1 MKEKKI
7 NINRTRVSSAEV
19 EEKRNFDQLMIQ
31 LKTPPNIFYS
41 SIGFWG
47 KTGMAGLVILFVVK
61 SITSLFNNFNED
73 AYDKNITSTQ
83 IESGYIEDTKCLKPI
98 SAENDIPFEYHEIIS
113 GESAEIE
120 LSEGTRIVVP
130 ENAFNVHS
138 GASIVISTRLFKDKT
153 SAFLAGVPMDY
164 MEDAFES
171 AGMIEIRGEMNGKV
185 VPINPE
191 APIIVDL
198 NMYKHPYG
206 FDFFALDDKTGE
218 WSLFPAEFKTDLNL
232 PENSNNEDIGE
243 LKTELKHIEESISKV
258 KKDFNKQKMPT
269 EESYFIPKN
278 EHLQFNVDFNS
289 NQFPELASFK
299 TILFEALPNQYNY
312 SNVVRTTWD
321 AFRVEKKG
329 RNYTALFTKENMK
342 ETLKVRPVLKEREM
356 EKAIRDFENAK
367 KVYFEKQTMLQ
378 SELEFLEQKKKE
390 KSMRIEMLS
399 KMKLEKDKLTKNSEN
414 DELALIN
421 QKRAVQSKLMT
432 ATASFSITKWGLFN
446 ADKPVAYP
454 QRLRRPIQLVAEH
467 HTMEDIDKA
476 YVFDMKKDVRYTF
489 GSPKKSLEAFGLNDN
504 TTIVMVVYKNGDI
517 GYTETNRKELEENNG
532 KLELTPL
539 SSEEVSEEKI
549 KSILHEGRFSA

>member
-98 SAENDIPFEYHEIIS
+98 SAENDIPFEQHEIIGGKS
-113 GESAEIE
+113 TEIV
-120 LSEGTRIVVP
+120 LSDGTRIVIL

-138 GASIVISTRLFKDKT
+138 GASIIINTRLFKDKT

-185 VPINPE
+185 IPVNPE
-191 APIIVDL
+191 SPIIVHL
-198 NMYKHPYG
+198 NMYKHPNG
-206 FDFFALDDKTGE
+206 FDFFSLDDKTGE
-218 WSLFPAEFKTDLNL
+218 WTMYPAKFKTNLNTSEEL
-232 PENSNNEDIGE
+232 QNGDIGGLNSE
-243 LKTELKHIEESISKV
+243 LKLIESSISKT
-258 KKDFNKQKMPT
+258 KKEFSKYKMPS

-289 NQFPELASFK
+289 DQFPELASFK

-321 AFRVEKKG
+321 DFRIEKNG
-329 RNYTALFTKENMK
+329 GNYTALFTKENMK
-342 ETLKVRPVLKEREM
+342 ETLKVRPVLKGREM
-356 EKAIRDFENAK
+356 EKAIRDYENAK

-378 SELEFLEQKKKE
+378 SEIESLEQKKKE
-390 KSMRIEMLS
+390 KSMRIEILS
-399 KMKLEKDKLTKNSEN
+399 KMKLEKDKLTKNSDDE
-414 DELALIN
+414 ELALIN

-432 ATASFSITKWGLFN
+432 ATASFSITKWGVFN

-454 QRLRRPIQLVAEH
+454 LRLRTPIQLVAEH

-489 GSPKKSLEAFGLNDN
+489 GSLKNSLESFGLNDN

>member
-98 SAENDIPFEYHEIIS
+98 SAENDIPFEQHEIIGGKS
-113 GESAEIE
+113 TEIV
-120 LSEGTRIVVP
+120 LSDGTRIVIP

-138 GASIVISTRLFKDKT
+138 GASIIINTRLFKDKT

-206 FDFFALDDKTGE
+206 FNFFALDDKTGE

-232 PENSNNEDIGE
+232 PESSNNEDIGE

-299 TILFEALPNQYNY
+299 TVLFEALPNQYNY

-321 AFRVEKKG
+321 DFRIEKKG
-329 RNYTALFTKENMK
+329 KNYTALFTKENMK
-342 ETLKVRPVLKEREM
+342 ETLKVRPVLKGREM
-356 EKAIRDFENAK
+356 EKAIRDYENAK

-378 SELEFLEQKKKE
+378 SEIESLEQKKKE
-390 KSMRIEMLS
+390 KSMRIEILS
-399 KMKLEKDKLTKNSEN
+399 KMKLEKDKLTKNSDDE
-414 DELALIN
+414 ELALIN

-432 ATASFSITKWGLFN
+432 ATASFSITKWGVFN

-454 QRLRRPIQLVAEH
+454 LRLRTPIQLVAEH

-489 GSPKKSLEAFGLNDN
+489 GSLKNSLESFGLNDN